1 MSVSATAVCQWHV
14 TDNWRI
20 KELYLHIYSPIYI
33 FTHYICCTLPKNNMV
48 TKSVK
53 IGRNQKR
60 KGSSPFCHQF
70 SRAFAVSFKFGVW
83 PTQTMHSYMGNH
95 SNLPYTPTCNLRIY
109 PWKRKIIFQITIF
122 RFYVNLRGCT
132 FWVLHY
138 LIPAPNLGSHFIIP
152 PNLGFIG
159 DLWMLHTNGWRWKF
173 FWNAL
178 GEDHGFVFIRNA
190 PWQSF
195 STLFRN
201 GNGN

>member
-83 PTQTMHSYMGNH
+83 PNTGVMILPTQTMHSYTGNH

-109 PWKRKIIFQITIF
+109 NPGKGKSSSKSPFSGSMLIFGGVHFECCIIWSPPQISGPI
-122 RFYVNLRGCT
+122 
-132 FWVLHY
+132 
-138 LIPAPNLGSHFIIP
+138 S
-152 PNLGFIG
+152 
-159 DLWMLHTNGWRWKF
+159 
-173 FWNAL
+173 
-178 GEDHGFVFIRNA
+178 
-190 PWQSF
+190 
-195 STLFRN
+195 
-201 GNGN
+201 